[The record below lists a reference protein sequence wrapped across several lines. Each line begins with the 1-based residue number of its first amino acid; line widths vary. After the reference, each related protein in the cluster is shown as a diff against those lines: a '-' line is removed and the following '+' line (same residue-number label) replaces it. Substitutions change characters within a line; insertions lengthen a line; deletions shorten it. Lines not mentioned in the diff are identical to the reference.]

1 MAQMDDPRFRAEKL
15 KGMLRDAMDRA
26 KQETSQVDDVQARA
40 LFEVTAEVLGGLV
53 NSYEHYEAGTE
64 PAWRRRDAGVVTTP
78 R

>member
-1 MAQMDDPRFRAEKL
+1 MAGMDDPRFRADRV
-15 KGMLRDAMDRA
+15 KGMLRDVMQRA
-26 KQETSQVDDVQARA
+26 QQETAQVDDAQARA

-64 PAWRRRDAGVVTTP
+64 PAWRQPDLGHVTAP